1 MATRSQFRLFIFF
14 GCFVRTEYF
23 ESLAD
28 GRRPDNVLDRVPI
41 KRATE
46 LDTTAA
52 PTAERPVPMD
62 VTVSTLVAIR
72 NKVRI
77 ILCVCVCVCV
87 SVCARARCTC
97 VQDGLSARMLP
108 HSLVLPPGRKLARP
122 NIVKPPTTSHHLV
135 RSLASPFP
143 DTPSRHPFT
152 HSWPTP
158 FRTPCQA
165 SSPTVGIAEL
175 KQICASVGFPDDA
188 LNDVLAA
195 G

>member
-1 MATRSQFRLFIFF
+1 VGSRGQQQPCAASHRARLVVHDCERMATRSQFRLFIFF

-87 SVCARARCTC
+87 C
-97 VQDGLSARMLP
+97 V
-108 HSLVLPPGRKLARP
+108 
-122 NIVKPPTTSHHLV
+122 
-135 RSLASPFP
+135 
-143 DTPSRHPFT
+143 
-152 HSWPTP
+152 
-158 FRTPCQA
+158 
-165 SSPTVGIAEL
+165 
-175 KQICASVGFPDDA
+175 
-188 LNDVLAA
+188 
-195 G
+195 

>member
-1 MATRSQFRLFIFF
+1 MATRSQFRYLF
-14 GCFVRTEYF
+14 CFVCTEYF

-28 GRRPDNVLDRVPI
+28 GRRPNNVSDRVPI

-87 SVCARARCTC
+87 CVYCVCVCVCMCVCVWYVCART
-97 VQDGLSARMLP
+97 V
-108 HSLVLPPGRKLARP
+108 H
-122 NIVKPPTTSHHLV
+122 V
-135 RSLASPFP
+135 R
-143 DTPSRHPFT
+143 
-152 HSWPTP
+152 
-158 FRTPCQA
+158 
-165 SSPTVGIAEL
+165 
-175 KQICASVGFPDDA
+175 
-188 LNDVLAA
+188 A